1 MSTYYAYQD
10 VKIAIVHRLFQLD
23 GWKVYGWSPD
33 KSDAYTDYYDPEY
46 WDGIA
51 EKTDIGL

>member
-33 KSDAYTDYYDPEY
+33 KSDAYTDYYDPE
-46 WDGIA
+46 
-51 EKTDIGL
+51 